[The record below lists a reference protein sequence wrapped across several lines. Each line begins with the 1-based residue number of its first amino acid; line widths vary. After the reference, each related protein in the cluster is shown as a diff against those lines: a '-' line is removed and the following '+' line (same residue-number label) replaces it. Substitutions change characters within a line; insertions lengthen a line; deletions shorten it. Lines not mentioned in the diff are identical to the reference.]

1 MEPDARTLEL
11 LHDLAARCADRR
23 RRAEFSRVLRMSD
36 AERTRALESLRVRWA
51 ADGESQPARQHGL
64 GQLLPL
70 SDPRFPPA
78 LGEVP
83 DPPAFLFAAGDCS
96 LLRRPCVAVVGSRR
110 ATPSSIAVARAIAG
124 DLARADVV
132 VVSGMAR
139 GIDGAAHEA
148 ALAAGGRTI
157 AVLGSGLARPYPA
170 VHRGLFGRIVAD
182 GLAVSEHPPLTE
194 PHPQHFP
201 QRNRIISGLSLAVVV
216 VEAAERSGSL
226 GTAQQALEQGREVM
240 VVPGAV
246 AGGRFAGS
254 HRLLRDGAALV
265 ESAADVLGLLGIA
278 PPPEPSQTEPLQ
290 AGSTAA
296 HAADTPAAR
305 LLAVCSGDARP
316 LDDLAR
322 EAGLGVEATRMLL
335 TRLEI
340 EGFVSHSAH
349 GYILAR

>member
-1 MEPDARTLEL
+1 
-11 LHDLAARCADRR
+11 
-23 RRAEFSRVLRMSD
+23 
-36 AERTRALESLRVRWA
+36 
-51 ADGESQPARQHGL
+51 
-64 GQLLPL
+64 
-70 SDPRFPPA
+70 
-78 LGEVP
+78 
-83 DPPAFLFAAGDCS
+83 
-96 LLRRPCVAVVGSRR
+96 VVGSRR

-278 PPPEPSQTEPLQ
+278 PPQPEPSQP
-290 AGSTAA
+290 GSTLAY
-296 HAADTPAAR
+296 AADTPAAR

>member
-1 MEPDARTLEL
+1 MEPDADTLDL
-11 LHDLAARCADRR
+11 LHELAGRCVDRR
-23 RRAEFSRVLRMSD
+23 RRAEFAHVLGLADTVRP
-36 AERTRALESLRVRWA
+36 AALASLRSRWA
-51 ADGESQPARQHGL
+51 GTDTQPPPGRGA
-64 GQLLPL
+64 GQLLL
-70 SDPRFPPA
+70 TGDPRLPPA
-78 LGEVP
+78 LATIP
-83 DPPAFLFAAGDCS
+83 DPPAFLFAEGDCS

-124 DLARADVV
+124 DLARADVL

-148 ALAAGGRTI
+148 ALAAGGHTI

-170 VHRGLFGRIVAD
+170 VHRGLFARIVAG
-182 GLAVSEHPPLTE
+182 GLAVSEHPPFTD

-278 PPPEPSQTEPLQ
+278 PPKAEASP
-290 AGSTAA
+290 ANSTLAP
-296 HAADTPAAR
+296 AADTPAAR
-305 LLAVCSGDARP
+305 LLAACSADARP

-322 EAGLGVEATRMLL
+322 DAGLGVEATRLLL